1 MYYQNFQ
8 HFSYLLFFLKR
19 RLYEINYPVMVRLFR
34 GPLLVVLFLFLLGIN
49 IYGWGK
55 AGVNHVLIFELDP
68 RNHLSYQQLME
79 LGAIFGVVWT
89 AHLLIFLF
97 GEFINIPTFAVPLS
111 LNLTMLIFMLNPT
124 HTLMHGARFWLL
136 KFVGRIF
143 AAPFLPVA
151 FADFWL
157 ADQMNSM
164 ATAFTD
170 FHYLTCFYTTSN
182 ATVNSKFYLLDIF
195 IIRLHSYFSKGHQKT
210 QMSLWLSVNEVASFY

>member
-1 MYYQNFQ
+1 MIYFTGIFTNR
-8 HFSYLLFFLKR
+8 LKD
-19 RLYEINYPVMVRLFR
+19 INYPVMIRLFR

-49 IYGWGK
+49 VYGWGT

-79 LGAIFGVVWT
+79 LGAIFGVLWT
-89 AHLLIFLF
+89 LHLLIFLF
-97 GEFINIPTFAVPLS
+97 GEFMHIPTFLVPLS
-111 LNLTMLIFMLNPT
+111 LTLTMMAFMFNPSR
-124 HTLMHGARFWLL
+124 TLMHGARFWLL

-182 ATVNSKFYLLDIF
+182 ATVNSKFYLFDIF
-195 IIRLHSYFSKGHQKT
+195 IFRLHSYFSKGHQKT
-210 QMSLWLSVNEVASFY
+210 QMSLWLSVNEGASLY

>member
-182 ATVNSKFYLLDIF
+182 ATVNSKFYLFDIF
-195 IIRLHSYFSKGHQKT
+195 IFRLHSYFSKGHQKT